1 MFKAQQRIISIII
14 SCYTMDSSIDRSASV
29 HEGSA
34 FDGVPSE
41 VQDAVL
47 KKSIFNKQLSIP
59 VKG

>member
-1 MFKAQQRIISIII
+1 
-14 SCYTMDSSIDRSASV
+14 MDSSVDRSASV
-29 HEGSA
+29 HEGTA

-47 KKSIFNKQLSIP
+47 KKSVFNKQLSIP